1 MTWLI
6 WRQHRTEVC
15 VLGLLVGMFGIALL
29 VLGTQAHD
37 LFPGGPARCAGEP
50 GGNEACTAS
59 FRRLDEEYGFVE
71 NLLAAFYLVP
81 VVIGAF
87 LGAPLLARELEDG
100 TWQLAWTQAVPRM
113 RWLTAKLVALAGVT
127 VALTGTFTAV
137 LTWFRQPFDAWEGR
151 FQYDAFDLEGLV
163 PVAYA
168 LFAFGVATAAGAVLR
183 RSLPAFGVAFGAFLA
198 ARMSV
203 ALLARPA
210 YATPLTT
217 TEPVPVG
224 GSKDQAGHRP
234 VSSSGDWVI
243 EHGYADATGRR
254 LSSTEYYELEGAADR
269 AGTNLNQFLHARGVQ
284 QFGVYQFTERL
295 ADTFRDVTD
304 RVFLIVHAAADP
316 RRYVQFAGEPD
327 RLDAEAPA
335 KDVVADADEFQLRR
349 FEWVEPDVAQP
360 NWTSSLR
367 RPASTDEFAQLAR
380 RCVAALRE
388 AYGIVSPDEL
398 RYRAWCEPAGAEATA
413 VQLPGL
419 GLG

>member
-15 VLGLLVGMFGIALL
+15 VLALLVGLFGIVLL

-37 LFPGGPARCAGEP
+37 LFPGGPARCAGEA
-50 GGNEACTAS
+50 GANEACAAS
-59 FRRLDEEYGFVE
+59 FRRLDDEYGFVE

-113 RWLTAKLVALAGVT
+113 RWLAAKLAALAGVT
-127 VALTGTFTAV
+127 VALTGMFTAV

-163 PVAYA
+163 PLAYA
-168 LFAFGVATAAGAVLR
+168 LFAFGVATVAGAFLR

-217 TEPVPVG
+217 TEPVPAG
-224 GSKDQAGHRP
+224 GSKDQAGSVP
-234 VSSSGDWVI
+234 SFADWTI
-243 EHGYADATGRR
+243 ERGYADATGRR
-254 LSSTEYYELEGAADR
+254 LSATEYYELEAAADR
-269 AGTNLNQFLHARGVQ
+269 AGTNLSQFLHARGVQ
-284 QFGVYQFTERL
+284 RFGVYHP
-295 ADTFRDVTD
+295 ADRFWT
-304 RVFLIVHAAADP
+304 
-316 RRYVQFAGEPD
+316 
-327 RLDAEAPA
+327 
-335 KDVVADADEFQLRR
+335 FQLIEAAL
-349 FEWVEPDVAQP
+349 FIA
-360 NWTSSLR
+360 
-367 RPASTDEFAQLAR
+367 
-380 RCVAALRE
+380 VAAVLIGVVVWRVRRRM
-388 AYGIVSPDEL
+388 I
-398 RYRAWCEPAGAEATA
+398 
-413 VQLPGL
+413 
-419 GLG
+419 

>member
-29 VLGTQAHD
+29 VFGTQAHD
-37 LFPGGPARCAGEP
+37 LFPGGPARCAGRA
-50 GGNEACTAS
+50 GVDGACTAS
-59 FRRLDEEYGFVE
+59 FRRLDEGYGDVE

-113 RWLTAKLVALAGVT
+113 RWLAAKLVALAGVT
-127 VALTGTFTAV
+127 VALTGMFTAV

-151 FQYDAFDLEGLV
+151 FQYDAFDLEGVV

-168 LFAFGVATAAGAVLR
+168 LFAFAVATAAGAILR

-203 ALLARPA
+203 ALVARPA
-210 YATPLTT
+210 YATPLTAMQ
-217 TEPVPVG
+217 PVPAG
-224 GSKDQAGHRP
+224 GTGQRP
-234 VSSSGDWVI
+234 GPGVADWTI

-254 LSSTEYYELEGAADR
+254 LSSTEYHELQDAADR

-284 QFGVYQFTERL
+284 RFGVYHP
-295 ADTFRDVTD
+295 ADRFWTFQ
-304 RVFLIVHAAADP
+304 LIEAALFVAVAAALVAVVVWRV
-316 RRYVQFAGEPD
+316 RR
-327 RLDAEAPA
+327 RM
-335 KDVVADADEFQLRR
+335 
-349 FEWVEPDVAQP
+349 
-360 NWTSSLR
+360 
-367 RPASTDEFAQLAR
+367 
-380 RCVAALRE
+380 
-388 AYGIVSPDEL
+388 I
-398 RYRAWCEPAGAEATA
+398 
-413 VQLPGL
+413 
-419 GLG
+419 

>member
-15 VLGLLVGMFGIALL
+15 VLGLLVGLFGITLL

-37 LFPGGPARCAGEP
+37 LFPGGPARCAGDA
-50 GGNEACTAS
+50 GLDEACVAS
-59 FRRLDEEYGFVE
+59 FRRLDDGYGYVE

-113 RWLTAKLVALAGVT
+113 RWLAAKLVALAGVT
-127 VALTGTFTAV
+127 VTLTGMFTAV

-168 LFAFGVATAAGAVLR
+168 LFAFGAATAAGAILR

-217 TEPVPVG
+217 VTPVPVG
-224 GSKDQAGHRP
+224 GSQAGQRAAP
-234 VSSSGDWVI
+234 GFADWVV
-243 EHGYADATGRR
+243 ERGYADTTGRR

-269 AGTNLNQFLHARGVQ
+269 AGTNLNQFLHARGIQ
-284 QFGVYQFTERL
+284 QFRVYHP
-295 ADTFRDVTD
+295 ADRFWT
-304 RVFLIVHAAADP
+304 
-316 RRYVQFAGEPD
+316 
-327 RLDAEAPA
+327 
-335 KDVVADADEFQLRR
+335 FQLIEAAL
-349 FEWVEPDVAQP
+349 FVA
-360 NWTSSLR
+360 
-367 RPASTDEFAQLAR
+367 
-380 RCVAALRE
+380 VAAVLIGVVVWRVRRRM
-388 AYGIVSPDEL
+388 I
-398 RYRAWCEPAGAEATA
+398 
-413 VQLPGL
+413 
-419 GLG
+419 

>member
-6 WRQHRTEVC
+6 WRQHRSEVC
-15 VLGLLVGMFGIALL
+15 VLGLLVGLFGVALL

-37 LFPGGPARCAGEP
+37 LFPGGPARCAGQA
-50 GGNEACTAS
+50 GVDGACAAS
-59 FRRLDEEYGFVE
+59 FRRLDEQYGYVE

-113 RWLTAKLVALAGVT
+113 RWLAAKLAALAGVT
-127 VALTGTFTAV
+127 VALTGMFTAV

-210 YATPLTT
+210 YATPLTAMT
-217 TEPVPVG
+217 PVRSG
-224 GSKDQAGHRP
+224 GAQEQAGQRP
-234 VSSSGDWVI
+234 GIADWVI

-254 LSSTEYYELEGAADR
+254 LSRTEYDELAGAADR
-269 AGTNLNQFLHARGVQ
+269 AGTNLNQFLHARGIQ
-284 QFGVYQFTERL
+284 RFGVYHP
-295 ADTFRDVTD
+295 ADRFWT
-304 RVFLIVHAAADP
+304 
-316 RRYVQFAGEPD
+316 
-327 RLDAEAPA
+327 
-335 KDVVADADEFQLRR
+335 FQLIEAAV
-349 FEWVEPDVAQP
+349 FVA
-360 NWTSSLR
+360 
-367 RPASTDEFAQLAR
+367 
-380 RCVAALRE
+380 VAAILIGVVVWRVRRRM
-388 AYGIVSPDEL
+388 I
-398 RYRAWCEPAGAEATA
+398 
-413 VQLPGL
+413 
-419 GLG
+419 

>member
-15 VLGLLVGMFGIALL
+15 VLGLFIGVFGIALL
-29 VLGTQAHD
+29 VLGTQAYD
-37 LFPGGPARCAGEP
+37 LFPGGPARCVGGAGA
-50 GGNEACTAS
+50 NESCVAS
-59 FRRLDEEYGFVE
+59 FRRLDEEYGYVE

-113 RWLTAKLVALAGVT
+113 RWLAAKLAALAGVT
-127 VALTGTFTAV
+127 VTLTGLFTAV

-168 LFAFGVATAAGAVLR
+168 LFAFGVATAAGAILR

-217 TEPVPVG
+217 VAPIPVG
-224 GSKDQAGHRP
+224 DSEDQAGNRFMP
-234 VSSSGDWVI
+234 GFADWVI
-243 EHGYADATGRR
+243 DHGYADPTGRR
-254 LSSTEYYELEGAADR
+254 LSWTEYYDLEAAANR
-269 AGTNLNQFLHARGVQ
+269 AGTNLNQFLHAQGIQ
-284 QFGVYQFTERL
+284 QFKVHHP
-295 ADTFRDVTD
+295 ADRFWTFQ
-304 RVFLIVHAAADP
+304 LIETTLFVAIAAALI
-316 RRYVQFAGEPD
+316 G
-327 RLDAEAPA
+327 
-335 KDVVADADEFQLRR
+335 VVVWRVR
-349 FEWVEPDVAQP
+349 H
-360 NWTSSLR
+360 R
-367 RPASTDEFAQLAR
+367 
-380 RCVAALRE
+380 
-388 AYGIVSPDEL
+388 II
-398 RYRAWCEPAGAEATA
+398 
-413 VQLPGL
+413 
-419 GLG
+419 

>member
-37 LFPGGPARCAGEP
+37 LFPGGPARCAGDA
-50 GGNEACTAS
+50 GVNEACAAS
-59 FRRLDEEYGFVE
+59 FRRLDEEYGYVE

-113 RWLTAKLVALAGVT
+113 RWLAAKLAALAGVT
-127 VALTGTFTAV
+127 VALTGMFTAV

-168 LFAFGVATAAGAVLR
+168 LFAFGVATAAGAILR

-217 TEPVPVG
+217 TEPVGVG
-224 GSKDQAGHRP
+224 TDQAGLRP
-234 VSSSGDWVI
+234 VPSVADWVI
-243 EHGYADATGRR
+243 ERGFADAAGRR
-254 LSSTEYYELEGAADR
+254 LSSTEYYELEDAANR
-269 AGTNLNQFLHARGVQ
+269 AGTNVNQFLHERGIQ
-284 QFGVYQFTERL
+284 EFGVYHP
-295 ADTFRDVTD
+295 ADRFW
-304 RVFLIVHAAADP
+304 A
-316 RRYVQFAGEPD
+316 
-327 RLDAEAPA
+327 
-335 KDVVADADEFQLRR
+335 FQLIEAAL
-349 FEWVEPDVAQP
+349 FVA
-360 NWTSSLR
+360 
-367 RPASTDEFAQLAR
+367 
-380 RCVAALRE
+380 VAAVLIGVVVWRVRRRV
-388 AYGIVSPDEL
+388 I
-398 RYRAWCEPAGAEATA
+398 
-413 VQLPGL
+413 
-419 GLG
+419 

>member
-1 MTWLI
+1 MPWLI

-15 VLGLLVGMFGIALL
+15 VLGLLVGAFGVVLL

-37 LFPGGPARCAGEP
+37 LFPGGPARCAGP
-50 GGNEACTAS
+50 AGAAGDCAAA
-59 FRRLDEEYGFVE
+59 FRRLDDEYGYAE

-113 RWLTAKLVALAGVT
+113 RWLAAKLAGLAGVT
-127 VALTGTFTAV
+127 VALTASFTAV

-168 LFAFGVATAAGAVLR
+168 LFAFGVATAAGAILR
-183 RSLPAFGVAFGAFLA
+183 RSLPAFGVAFGAFLG
-198 ARMSV
+198 ARMLV

-234 VSSSGDWVI
+234 VSGFADWMI

-254 LSSTEYYELEGAADR
+254 LSSTEYYELEGAANR
-269 AGTNLNQFLHARGVQ
+269 AARNAPNATPNAG
-284 QFGVYQFTERL
+284 RL
-295 ADTFRDVTD
+295 
-304 RVFLIVHAAADP
+304 
-316 RRYVQFAGEPD
+316 RR
-327 RLDAEAPA
+327 RIAPA
-335 KDVVADADEFQLRR
+335 AVAT
-349 FEWVEPDVAQP
+349 P
-360 NWTSSLR
+360 NANSAYATGTTPSRSNASYWN
-367 RPASTDEFAQLAR
+367 RPSHASN
-380 RCVAALRE
+380 
-388 AYGIVSPDEL
+388 G
-398 RYRAWCEPAGAEATA
+398 
-413 VQLPGL
+413 
-419 GLG
+419 

>member
-15 VLGLLVGMFGIALL
+15 VLGLLVGVFGIALL

-37 LFPGGPARCAGEP
+37 LFPGGPARCTGEAGVSD
-50 GGNEACTAS
+50 ACTAS
-59 FRRLDEEYGFVE
+59 FRRLDAEYGYVE

-87 LGAPLLARELEDG
+87 LGAPLLARELEEG

-113 RWLTAKLVALAGVT
+113 RWLAAKLAALAGVT
-127 VALTGTFTAV
+127 VTLTALFTAV

-168 LFAFGVATAAGAVLR
+168 LFAFGVATAAGAILR

-217 TEPVPVG
+217 MEPVPAG
-224 GSKDQAGHRP
+224 GSEDRA
-234 VSSSGDWVI
+234 VADWMI

-254 LSSTEYYELEGAADR
+254 LSWTEYDDLKAAADR
-269 AGTNLNQFLHARGVQ
+269 AGTNLNQFLHERGIQ
-284 QFGVYQFTERL
+284 QYGVYHPADRFWTFQLTEAAL
-295 ADTFRDVTD
+295 FIAV
-304 RVFLIVHAAADP
+304 AAALIGVVVWRV
-316 RRYVQFAGEPD
+316 RRRMV
-327 RLDAEAPA
+327 
-335 KDVVADADEFQLRR
+335 
-349 FEWVEPDVAQP
+349 
-360 NWTSSLR
+360 
-367 RPASTDEFAQLAR
+367 
-380 RCVAALRE
+380 
-388 AYGIVSPDEL
+388 
-398 RYRAWCEPAGAEATA
+398 
-413 VQLPGL
+413 
-419 GLG
+419 